1 MLESKPNIGV
11 VIRDVRPDEFDAV
24 GELSVRAFREIF
36 DDLDEYEAVLRDVAD
51 RARQVEVLVAEVDR
65 RPVGTVTYVP
75 RPGPYAEG
83 DETDAG
89 WVRILAVSPDYQRRG
104 IAAALVA
111 ECVAR
116 ARRDGR
122 RRLLLHTTAPMQ
134 TAQRLYERLGFS
146 RLTELDWEAEPGF
159 WLYGYAYGID

>member
-1 MLESKPNIGV
+1 MVGAARNVGV
-11 VIRDVRPDEFDAV
+11 VVRDARPDDFDEIA
-24 GELSVRAFREIF
+24 ELSVRAFREIF
-36 DDLDEYEAVLRDVAD
+36 EELGDYEAVLRDVAD
-51 RARQVEVLVAEVDR
+51 RARQVEVLVAELDG

-83 DETDAG
+83 EEMDAA

-104 IAAALVA
+104 IAAALVR

-122 RRLLLHTTAPMQ
+122 RRLLLHTSAPMQ
-134 TAQRLYERLGFS
+134 TAQRLYERLGF
-146 RLTELDWEAEPGF
+146 RRATELDWEGERGF
-159 WLYGYAYGID
+159 WLYGYTYQID